1 MFEER
6 DTSAFAKQD
15 SKGKTPYI
23 TNLHVGRN
31 ASPYEWIVDNGK
43 SREGNM
49 KQFNI
54 RNIKFFFCV
63 KHDNSGKIESHMWFF
78 KGFCAYTNPK
88 YCQMIDAGTIPMR
101 DSISQVVK
109 YMEVYDRIGGASGE
123 IVVFEPSDK
132 ELGYGY
138 HRVNDPKKINQLE
151 EKRGNKTIIDGCY
164 MTGDGKWYERTRRNV
179 LQRFEAR
186 CMILAQYVEYK
197 ISHYLDKSFES
208 LFGFISVLPG
218 AFCTFRWAAISGDPL
233 KSFFK
238 GLEKDKHTAK
248 EANMYLAEDRV
259 M

>member
-1 MFEER
+1 M
-6 DTSAFAKQD
+6 
-15 SKGKTPYI
+15 
-23 TNLHVGRN
+23 RN
-31 ASPYEWIVDNGK
+31 
-43 SREGNM
+43 
-49 KQFNI
+49 
-54 RNIKFFFCV
+54 
-63 KHDNSGKIESHMWFF
+63 
-78 KGFCAYTNPK
+78 
-88 YCQMIDAGTIPMR
+88 
-101 DSISQVVK
+101 SISQVIK
-109 YMEVYDRIGGASGE
+109 YMEVYDRVGGASGE
-123 IVVFEPSDK
+123 IVVFEPTDK

-138 HRVNDPKKINQLE
+138 HRLNDPRKISELE
-151 EKRGNKTIIDGCY
+151 TKRGDRIQYEDYY
-164 MTGDGKWYERTRRNV
+164 MTGDGKWFQRTQRNM